1 MSIYAQY
8 MCNIYSVLLPL
19 LSVLHTHTHEHVLRK
34 KKIPPSGVVQL
45 ERQTNTRDPVRSIMI
60 LTSHSHVGRG
70 PNSGD
75 GATEK
80 AKWTFF
86 KFGFTFCRSVWLSFS
101 LLTRLLPP
109 VFAEFLLP
117 LFFQQR
123 RLQLFRVYY
132 YFVVQYEWHASLGRP
147 RLRWVFPPPQK
158 QTIVTSGQELW
169 LEPFLLFLN
178 TPPLPSHFHRT
189 QCDCAEHTL
198 IISQTFRHLRQLPDF
213 FNSHTSLKARG
224 GLSY

>member
-1 MSIYAQY
+1 MSIYAHY
-8 MCNIYSVLLPL
+8 MCNIYSVLFPL
-19 LSVLHTHTHEHVLRK
+19 LSVLHTHTHEHMLRK
-34 KKIPPSGVVQL
+34 EKIPPGGVVQL

-70 PNSGD
+70 PNGGD

-86 KFGFTFCRSVWLSFS
+86 NLVLFSVAVFVRVFPSWLDCS
-101 LLTRLLPP
+101 LLCSLNSFCL
-109 VFAEFLLP
+109 F
-117 LFFQQR
+117 FFQQR

-147 RLRWVFPPPQK
+147 RLRWVFSLPQK

>member
-1 MSIYAQY
+1 MCMQYIFAYIYMLSCYNDFIMSVIKQLLFTATIYAIYAQY

-34 KKIPPSGVVQL
+34 KKIPPSGLVQL

-70 PNSGD
+70 PNGGD

-80 AKWTFF
+80 AEWTFLNLVLISPPNNEPGVEF
-86 KFGFTFCRSVWLSFS
+86 NCRSVCQSFS

-132 YFVVQYEWHASLGRP
+132 YFVVQYE
-147 RLRWVFPPPQK
+147 
-158 QTIVTSGQELW
+158 
-169 LEPFLLFLN
+169 
-178 TPPLPSHFHRT
+178 
-189 QCDCAEHTL
+189 
-198 IISQTFRHLRQLPDF
+198 
-213 FNSHTSLKARG
+213 
-224 GLSY
+224 

>member
-1 MSIYAQY
+1 

-70 PNSGD
+70 PNGGN

-80 AKWTFF
+80 AKWTFLNLVLISPPNDEPGVEF
-86 KFGFTFCRSVWLSFS
+86 NCRSVCQSFS

-117 LFFQQR
+117 LFFST
-123 RLQLFRVYY
+123 
-132 YFVVQYEWHASLGRP
+132 ETP
-147 RLRWVFPPPQK
+147 T
-158 QTIVTSGQELW
+158 TI
-169 LEPFLLFLN
+169 
-178 TPPLPSHFHRT
+178 
-189 QCDCAEHTL
+189 
-198 IISQTFRHLRQLPDF
+198 
-213 FNSHTSLKARG
+213 
-224 GLSY
+224 

>member
-1 MSIYAQY
+1 MHNICAIYTVFY
-8 MCNIYSVLLPL
+8 FLFHLCYT
-19 LSVLHTHTHEHVLRK
+19 HTHTNTCCGRK
-34 KKIPPSGVVQL
+34 KSLLAVWSSWNAKQIRG
-45 ERQTNTRDPVRSIMI
+45 NPVRSIMI

-70 PNSGD
+70 PNGGD

-80 AKWTFF
+80 AKWTFLNLVLF
-86 KFGFTFCRSVWLSFS
+86 SVAVFVRVFPSWLDCS
-101 LLTRLLPP
+101 LLCSLNS
-109 VFAEFLLP
+109 FC
-117 LFFQQR
+117 LFFFQHR

-132 YFVVQYEWHASLGRP
+132 YFVVQYEWHASLGRR
-147 RLRWVFPPPQK
+147 RLRWVFSLPQK

-189 QCDCAEHTL
+189 RCDCAEHTL

>member
-1 MSIYAQY
+1 MWVAAQTVATGLQKRP
-8 MCNIYSVLLPL
+8 NGHFLNLVLFSVAVFDWVFPSWLDCSLLCSL
-19 LSVLHTHTHEHVLRK
+19 NSFCLFFSNTDAYNYLEFIIILSYNMNDTLHLA
-34 KKIPPSGVVQL
+34 
-45 ERQTNTRDPVRSIMI
+45 
-60 LTSHSHVGRG
+60 GRG
-70 PNSGD
+70 CV
-75 GATEK
+75 E
-80 AKWTFF
+80 
-86 KFGFTFCRSVWLSFS
+86 
-101 LLTRLLPP
+101 
-109 VFAEFLLP
+109 
-117 LFFQQR
+117 
-123 RLQLFRVYY
+123 Y
-132 YFVVQYEWHASLGRP
+132 
-147 RLRWVFPPPQK
+147 FPPPQK